1 MGDATGYTRAN
12 LSRPGPRPRRG
23 PSYDGPTGNAIVD
36 AIRGMGGS
44 SLPSIT
50 GIPYATPLYQQARD
64 KKMKSIDG
72 SEINLSQ
79 ITKSAP
85 PESDLTDKM
94 LQQIRK
100 AEALRTKLGRTRQ
113 SAMTRD
119 TLLGGG

>member
-12 LSRPGPRPRRG
+12 
-23 PSYDGPTGNAIVD
+23 
-36 AIRGMGGS
+36 RGMGGS

-50 GIPYATPLYQQARD
+50 GIPYATPLYQRARD

-100 AEALRTKLGRTRQ
+100 AEVLRTKLGRTRQ